1 MWSDQW
7 TQHHHRHLLLVYD
20 LLYIAALPS
29 NCPNPACTSLW
40 QAVCMH
46 SPQLF
51 VQHFKRNITYLA
63 YLALMEAVFNGQ
75 PRPWP
80 SLVGLRTSCLTMTS
94 WNSIPMQ
101 VAKKSNTVPFKKNEG
116 RQNIQLVIPVY
127 IYIYVILE
135 ICNENKSKDDLS
147 RLFSKP
153 RC

>member
-101 VAKKSNTVPFKKNEG
+101 VAKNRILYLLKETKDGKTSNWSY
-116 RQNIQLVIPVY
+116 QC